1 MLCAKRN
8 TLVIKLNNM
17 HFVLQLHSYA
27 IATGCTHTHHTR
39 AGYGP
44 SSDCRFCVLSGKGGF
59 GVPGRKTK
67 NLLILL
73 HFRRPFRCTFAATFR
88 KRSYRKK
95 VVEMESRSRKVRY
108 RIPKGFPCCLFT
120 ECASISTIGKQIY
133 SPHQPMVLMVSDCG
147 WNINSWSNDS

>member
-39 AGYGP
+39 AGYGL

-95 VVEMESRSRKVRY
+95 WLKWNPDHGKFGIGFLKAFPAVSLPNVRLY
-108 RIPKGFPCCLFT
+108 LQLANK
-120 ECASISTIGKQIY
+120 ST
-133 SPHQPMVLMVSDCG
+133 PH
-147 WNINSWSNDS
+147 INRWS